1 VYEKINWYFIQ
12 QTLRM
17 KGGHVGVKINDQIR
31 QNFQTKKRVRQG
43 DPLSPILPNI
53 VVDMLAILIKRAK
66 GEGQIA
72 GVIPHLIDD
81 GLSILQ
87 YTDDAILFMEHD
99 IEKAKT

>member
-1 VYEKINWYFIQ
+1 
-12 QTLRM
+12 
-17 KGGHVGVKINDQIR
+17 
-31 QNFQTKKRVRQG
+31 
-43 DPLSPILPNI
+43 
-53 VVDMLAILIKRAK
+53 MLAILIKRAK

-81 GLSILQ
+81 VLSILQ